1 VRKAATFLEQLTD
14 GMMHKIRGMVA
25 AAATVLLLAG
35 CEGGANKNIRI
46 LDGSSSSQGEPQP
59 IRTLSAE
66 EIFSTLNGRTFQYT
80 RAESTGLITFNS
92 DGTSTIQDDLKGSQ
106 TGTWSA
112 NGGELC
118 ESVAGQ
124 PSKCGTFKSTG
135 DAYFAGKDR
144 FVEMKLN

>member
-1 VRKAATFLEQLTD
+1 MMSRKFGLLALAA
-14 GMMHKIRGMVA
+14 VA
-25 AAATVLLLAG
+25 VVVAG

-46 LDGSSSSQGEPQP
+46 VDGASSSRAEPQP

-66 EIFSTLNGRTFQYT
+66 EIFATVSGKTFQYT
-80 RAESTGLITFNS
+80 RAEGTGLVTFNS
-92 DGTSTIQDDLKGSQ
+92 DGTSSIQDDVKGTQS
-106 TGTWSA
+106 GTWSA

-118 ESVAGQ
+118 ESLGGT
-124 PSKCGTFKSTG
+124 PTRCGEFKSTG